1 MVTGDWTRSRPTGG
15 GQAQGG
21 LTQSGAAE
29 SGAAESGAAESG
41 AAESG
46 AAESGA
52 AESGAAESGLAGG
65 EQAQGE
71 PTGGEA
77 RRGPTRS
84 GPTETGF
91 AETGAAETGAA
102 GGGEERGRTVTR
114 LTDPRALRAYAH
126 PVRMA
131 LVGLLRT
138 EGPLTATRAGEL
150 LGESSGTCSFHL
162 RQLAKYGLVEEA
174 GGGTGREK
182 PWRATT
188 TSTDWDA
195 TGDGTPESAA
205 ATGLL
210 ASVIAERYF
219 EQLARWL
226 EASPDEPQ
234 EWRQA
239 ALLGDRVLYVTPAEL
254 AELGDR
260 VRGVLDEYFE
270 RLARPELRPPGA
282 RQVSWLGIAFP
293 NDFRTGRP
301 VP

>member
-46 AAESGA
+46 AAESGL
-52 AESGAAESGLAGG
+52 AESGLAGG

-84 GPTETGF
+84 GPT
-91 AETGAAETGAA
+91 ETGAAETGAA

-270 RLARPELRPPGA
+270 RLVRPELRPPGA
-282 RQVSWLGIAFP
+282 RQVSWLSIAFP
-293 NDFRTGRP
+293 NEFRAGGRP
-301 VP
+301 T

>member
-41 AAESG
+41 L
-46 AAESGA
+46 
-52 AESGAAESGLAGG
+52 AESGLAGG

-260 VRGVLDEYFE
+260 VRGVPDLYF
-270 RLARPELRPPGA
+270 ARIGRPARRPPGA
-282 RQVSWLGIAFP
+282 RQVSWLSIAFP
-293 NDFRTGRP
+293 NEFRAGGRP
-301 VP
+301 T

>member
-1 MVTGDWTRSRPTGG
+1 MRREPAAGE
-15 GQAQGG
+15 QAQGG
-21 LTQSGAAE
+21 PTQSGAAE
-29 SGAAESGAAESG
+29 SGP
-41 AAESG
+41 
-46 AAESGA
+46 
-52 AESGAAESGLAGG
+52 AGG
-65 EQAQGE
+65 GQAQG
-71 PTGGEA
+71 
-77 RRGPTRS
+77 GP
-84 GPTETGF
+84 
-91 AETGAAETGAA
+91 A
-102 GGGEERGRTVTR
+102 GGGQAQGRTVTR
-114 LTDPRALRAYAH
+114 LADPRALRAYAH

-174 GGGTGREK
+174 GGGTGRQK

-239 ALLGDRVLYVTPAEL
+239 AMLGDRVLYVTPAEL
-254 AELGDR
+254 EEIGDR

-270 RLARPELRPPGA
+270 RLVRPELRPPGA
-282 RQVSWLGIAFP
+282 RQVSWLSIAFP
-293 NDFRTGRP
+293 NDYRTGRS